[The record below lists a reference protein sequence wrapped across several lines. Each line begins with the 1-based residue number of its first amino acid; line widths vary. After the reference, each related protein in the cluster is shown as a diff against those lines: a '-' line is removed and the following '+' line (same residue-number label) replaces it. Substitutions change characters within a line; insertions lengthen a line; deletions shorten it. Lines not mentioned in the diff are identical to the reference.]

1 MSLVIQH
8 FFDAVTATFTYVIWD
23 SVTHKSAII
32 DSVLDYNP
40 DSGHTQTKAI
50 AAVLAYLKKEQLT
63 VEWILE
69 THIHADHLTAA
80 QHLKK
85 MTGGKIGINSN
96 ITKILNY
103 WVPIFNTGADTP
115 LTGEQ
120 FDRHFADGET
130 FSLGTLTIQV
140 LHTPGHTPACLS
152 YVVED
157 AAFVGDTLFMPD
169 VGTARADFPGASAQQ
184 QYHSIQRLLALPDN
198 TRIFVGH
205 DYPPN
210 GREPMAFATVA
221 MHKKE
226 NILINSTVTET
237 DYIRTRTNK
246 DQGKAVPHLLLPAL
260 QVNMRAGTFGR
271 FEENQLQYIK
281 IPVNKI

>member
-1 MSLVIQH
+1 M
-8 FFDAVTATFTYVIWD
+8 IWD
-23 SVTHKSAII
+23 STTHKAAII
-32 DSVLDYNP
+32 DSVLDYEP
-40 DSGHTQTKAI
+40 DSGCTQTHAI
-50 AAVLAYLKKEQLT
+50 APVLAYLEKEQLT

-80 QHLKK
+80 HHLKK
-85 MTGGKIGINSN
+85 IVGGKTGISSN
-96 ITKILNY
+96 ITKILKY
-103 WVPIFNTGADTP
+103 WVPIFNTAQDTP
-115 LTGEQ
+115 LSGAQ
-120 FDRHFADGET
+120 FDQQFANGDT
-130 FSLGTLTIQV
+130 FTLGTLTIQI

-152 YVVED
+152 YIVED

-169 VGTARADFPGASAQQ
+169 IGTARADFPGGSAEQ

-205 DYPPN
+205 DYPPT
-210 GREPMAFATVA
+210 GRGPMPYATVA
-221 MHKKE
+221 THKKE
-226 NILINSTVTET
+226 NVLINSTVTET
-237 DYIRTRTNK
+237 DYVTKRTNK